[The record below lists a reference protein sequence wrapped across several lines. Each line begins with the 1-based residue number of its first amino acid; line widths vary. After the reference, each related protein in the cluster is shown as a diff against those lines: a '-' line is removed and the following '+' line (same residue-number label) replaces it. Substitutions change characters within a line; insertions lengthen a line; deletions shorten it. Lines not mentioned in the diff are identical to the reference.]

1 MLVPTQPVL
10 SSQPTSSNQH
20 ATLTQERERFALG
33 KQSGVLRQNLMEPP
47 SSGVDSVLVEQILTS
62 AQKKPLLQSFT
73 EKKRRTT
80 EGKTPLSSKKSA
92 SVVQRQTLSSGL
104 G

>member
-1 MLVPTQPVL
+1 
-10 SSQPTSSNQH
+10 
-20 ATLTQERERFALG
+20 
-33 KQSGVLRQNLMEPP
+33 MEPP
-47 SSGVDSVLVEQILTS
+47 SSGVDSVLVDQILTS

-92 SVVQRQTLSSGL
+92 SVV
-104 G
+104 